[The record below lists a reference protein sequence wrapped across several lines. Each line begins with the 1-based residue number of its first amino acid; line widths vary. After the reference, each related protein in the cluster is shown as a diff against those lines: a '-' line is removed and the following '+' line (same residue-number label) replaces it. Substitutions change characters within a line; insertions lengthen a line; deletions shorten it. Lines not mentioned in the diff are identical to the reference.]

1 MLPSAHPVADLQSRF
16 TDGVYTYQTRLFFLV
31 IYTRQFFL
39 ALAASVTTTN
49 PTGQFVLI
57 LIGEVAQVSGILFW
71 APFAEML
78 ENRVQALLGAIRI
91 AVMCLY
97 AAMASQPMG
106 SPRLNSLS
114 IAVACLHL
122 LVCAFVLDSL

>member
-1 MLPSAHPVADLQSRF
+1 MFALSSTKF
-16 TDGVYTYQTRLFFLV
+16 VYSGRLFFLMLFW
-31 IYTRQFFL
+31 RKL
-39 ALAASVTTTN
+39 LAALAASVTTTR
-49 PTGQFVLI
+49 PTAQFVLI